1 MLRLLPTFSVGMM
14 SRGLTGRGYTTS
26 PVKASVALVAKLRKE
41 TSIPM
46 SKARQALI
54 QHNNDYEAT
63 LKWIQ
68 EQEVSAG
75 EDKAAKL
82 EGREVKDGLLGVVS
96 HQGKGAMIELG
107 CETDFVARN
116 PSFRMLTERIA
127 ITALHLDLEQGG
139 EKLLENAPLL
149 PHPMEQEKGEGGI
162 EEVRTVGEEVSAL
175 IGRVGEKVKVRRWAR
190 LDLGQEEKKKGG
202 FMVSRTHGGEGGSG
216 GMSGRMG
223 VLVHG
228 IGDEA
233 GKKGSVTMQVAQHI
247 LGMGP
252 KGVEGEEGLLGQE
265 YLFGGGSVQEIL
277 GKEGIE
283 VDGFM
288 RWQVGEELSR
298 EKREE

>member
-1 MLRLLPTFSVGMM
+1 
-14 SRGLTGRGYTTS
+14 
-26 PVKASVALVAKLRKE
+26 
-41 TSIPM
+41 
-46 SKARQALI
+46 
-54 QHNNDYEAT
+54 
-63 LKWIQ
+63 
-68 EQEVSAG
+68 
-75 EDKAAKL
+75 
-82 EGREVKDGLLGVVS
+82 
-96 HQGKGAMIELG
+96 
-107 CETDFVARN
+107 
-116 PSFRMLTERIA
+116 MLTERIA